1 MQCSEVKPWAGEE
14 GLFRCGI
21 QDDLFPDEGSFVDG
35 REPGHPSLARDAG
48 DTPGRLMLDC
58 YSRVRGAVVCMHT
71 AARLHGLLADTS
83 RTLWLGAPLR
93 VHVPR
98 RDRADL
104 RVIRWSNHPA
114 FEVGVEDASFAEST
128 VRCTNAERTLVDL
141 VRYGRHAGG
150 TTTAAKCAR
159 AYFEAGGTEA
169 SVRAVAEALRISRPA
184 RVILETLLL
193 GVGSRS

>member
-1 MQCSEVKPWAGEE
+1 MEYSEVRRQAGEG
-14 GLFRCGI
+14 GLFRYGI
-21 QDDLFPDEGSFVDG
+21 QDDLFPKEGRFADG
-35 REPGHPSLARDAG
+35 REHGHPSLPRDAC
-48 DTPGRLMLDC
+48 DTPGSAMLDC

-71 AARLHGLLADTS
+71 AARLHGLLSGAS

-104 RVIRWSNHPA
+104 RVIRWSNRQA
-114 FEVGVEDASFAEST
+114 FEVGVEETSFPEGA
-128 VRCTNAERTLVDL
+128 VRCTTPERTLIDL

-150 TTTAAKCAR
+150 TATAVRCAR
-159 AYFEAGGTEA
+159 AYFESGGTEA
-169 SVRAVAEALRISRPA
+169 SVGAVADALRISRPA

-193 GVGSRS
+193 GMGGRP

>member
-1 MQCSEVKPWAGEE
+1 MQYSEVRAQAGEG
-14 GLFRCGI
+14 GLFRGGI
-21 QDDLFPDEGSFVDG
+21 QDDLFPDERGFADG
-35 REPGHPSLARDAG
+35 RGPGNPSLPRDGCDA
-48 DTPGRLMLDC
+48 PGPAMLDC

-71 AARLHGLLADTS
+71 AARLHGLLAGAS

-104 RVIRWSNHPA
+104 RVIRWSNGQA
-114 FEVGVEDASFAEST
+114 FEVGVEEISFPESA
-128 VRCTNAERTLVDL
+128 VRCTSPERTLVDL

-150 TTTAAKCAR
+150 TTTAVRCAR

-169 SVRAVAEALRISRPA
+169 SVGAVADALRISRPA

-193 GVGSRS
+193 GMGSRP